1 VAALVADFGFD
12 GVDLDYEPATPNC
25 MAVNGSVS
33 CPSDQEFVSVILA
46 MRAAL
51 PRPKLLSIA
60 AWSVGAYGEGQWANA
75 QPTGSAYTGIAL
87 AVLKNGAASAALD
100 FINVMSYDAGP
111 TYDPKV
117 ALAAYQHYFKG
128 KIAMGIEVPPEAWG
142 GHVETTGE
150 IDALAGAVMQAR
162 SGGLML
168 WSIQKQGP
176 GQSFAT
182 EMCGQLGLSGCAAP
196 MM

>member
-1 VAALVADFGFD
+1 
-12 GVDLDYEPATPNC
+12 
-25 MAVNGSVS
+25 MAQNGSVA
-33 CPSDQEFVSVILA
+33 CPSDAEFVAVIQA

-75 QPTGSAYTGIAL
+75 LPTGSAYTGIAL
-87 AVLKNGAASAALD
+87 AVLKNAAASAALD

-142 GHVETTGE
+142 GHVETAGE
-150 IDALAGAVMQAR
+150 IDDLAGAVKSAG

-176 GQSFAT
+176 NQSFAT
-182 EMCGQLGLSGCAAP
+182 EICAQLGLGSCGSP